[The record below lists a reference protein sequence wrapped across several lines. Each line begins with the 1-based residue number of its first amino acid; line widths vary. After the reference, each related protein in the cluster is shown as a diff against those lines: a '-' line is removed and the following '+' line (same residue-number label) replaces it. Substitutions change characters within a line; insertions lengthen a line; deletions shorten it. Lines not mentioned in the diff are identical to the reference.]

1 MAEEAGTKRVAV
13 TNHPILVSLNNNPNP
28 LATTAAITDTI
39 GFTVGPPSPVSIWTW
54 DANGNLANVFVGETG
69 NCIPGPIGPISAK
82 SFNTSVVSKGQTISF
97 QANPNPPTEKDSEAS
112 AKGVVIGVK
121 GTITISN
128 VGEP

>member
-13 TNHPILVSLNNNPNP
+13 ANHPILVSLNNNPNP

-39 GFTVGPPSPVSIWTW
+39 TFTVGPPSPVSIWTW
-54 DANGNLANVFVGETG
+54 DANGNPANIFAGETG
-69 NCIPGPIGPISAK
+69 NYIPGPIGPISAK
-82 SFNTSVVSKGQTISF
+82 SFNTSVVSKGQTVSF
-97 QANPNPPTEKDSEAS
+97 QANANPPSEHSGAS
-112 AKGVVIGVK
+112 AKDVVIGVK

>member
-1 MAEEAGTKRVAV
+1 MAEEAGTKRAALS
-13 TNHPILVSLNNNPNP
+13 NHPILVSINGNPNP

-39 GFTVGPPSPVSIWTW
+39 SFTVTGSPVSIWAW
-54 DANGNLANVFVGETG
+54 NSGNSLANVFAGETG
-69 NCIPGPIGPISAK
+69 NYVPGPVGSTPQL

-97 QANPNPPTEKDSEAS
+97 QANANPPSEHS
-112 AKGVVIGVK
+112 EGKAKEVVIGVK